1 VGDAIDA
8 AGVGVNAA
16 PERKPLKQLEEHI
29 A

>member
-8 AGVGVNAA
+8 AGVAVNAA
-16 PERKPLKQLEEHI
+16 PARKPLKQLEEHI